1 MGETRIKSFIH
12 YKEGARERKD
22 LQSVFNFVPFYFD
35 RIIEKSH
42 PQRLVYLDTDTLVIG
57 DITALADMSLDGK
70 PVGAAEDCSQ
80 KLKTYI
86 DFKKL
91 DLILQARNAP
101 LFAKVAT
108 NQNPYLNVAQQT
120 CVFNR
125 GVFVMDVQRWQQ
137 AQVTEEIEW
146 WLQKDRESSLYHHGV
161 TQPPWLLTLAAH
173 GYKKLG
179 QEWNSRGLGRDYMLH
194 GEIEALEKQGFTSDL
209 MKTRGVSFD
218 KTFVNAGTT
227 TARVLHFNGRNK
239 PWKQPRCQV
248 SLCSVAP
255 GQRLNL
261 ERSKCPDQL
270 TLGNQKFV
278 ECSALWWAYYS
289 G

>member
-137 AQVTEEIEW
+137 
-146 WLQKDRESSLYHHGV
+146 
-161 TQPPWLLTLAAH
+161 
-173 GYKKLG
+173 
-179 QEWNSRGLGRDYMLH
+179 
-194 GEIEALEKQGFTSDL
+194 
-209 MKTRGVSFD
+209 
-218 KTFVNAGTT
+218 
-227 TARVLHFNGRNK
+227 
-239 PWKQPRCQV
+239 
-248 SLCSVAP
+248 
-255 GQRLNL
+255 
-261 ERSKCPDQL
+261 
-270 TLGNQKFV
+270 
-278 ECSALWWAYYS
+278 
-289 G
+289 